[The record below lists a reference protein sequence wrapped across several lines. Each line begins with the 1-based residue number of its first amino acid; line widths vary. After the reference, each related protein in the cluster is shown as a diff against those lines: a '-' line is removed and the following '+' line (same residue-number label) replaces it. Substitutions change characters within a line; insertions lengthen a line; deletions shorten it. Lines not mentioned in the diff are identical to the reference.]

1 MDYQDLEQRLTKLLI
16 DRCGTKA
23 EAIRPEANL
32 QADLGLDSL
41 DAVELAI
48 AIEDE
53 FDVKILDEDM
63 KKLSTV
69 AEALA
74 VIQHLLAAKLGHAGG
89 PSPALNP
96 AGS

>member
-1 MDYQDLEQRLTKLLI
+1 MNQQDLEQRLTKLLI

-53 FDVKILDEDM
+53 FDVKIMDDDI
-63 KKLSTV
+63 KKLATV
-69 AEALA
+69 TDALA
-74 VIQHLLAAKLGHAGG
+74 LIKNLLAQKASAAVG
-89 PSPALNP
+89 PAPALNP
-96 AGS
+96 AG

>member
-53 FDVKILDEDM
+53 FDVKIMDDDI
-63 KKLSTV
+63 KKLATV
-69 AEALA
+69 TDALTL
-74 VIQHLLAAKLGHAGG
+74 IRDLLVRKASAAAD
-89 PSPALNP
+89 PAPALNP
-96 AGS
+96 AG